1 MTNFIQE
8 SFVPIIMHTLR
19 GKELLATS
27 SSKKGIFNNDAIF
40 SKNKQN
46 YNLKNEQYSVKEK
59 CEDKVHNNVHRLT
72 ISYAFSRSMC

>member
-46 YNLKNEQYSVKEK
+46 YNLKNEQYSLSKRM
-59 CEDKVHNNVHRLT
+59 NN
-72 ISYAFSRSMC
+72 IQ